1 MGIGLYWFYKL
12 QGLMNPPPHTGSLQ
26 TMGIRLRLLF
36 CLCRAIER
44 LWRGTWTYNASTQHF
59 ILRKHDYFGAT
70 RTICEGETTMNL
82 MEVLIQFFISLLV
95 LLSIVLISRSV
106 VAGTKYSPIL
116 IIVVFGLALGMIFK
130 ITGLV
135 EPGLAEFPVIGLV
148 SSTTIAALIVTFF
161 VGGQKLR
168 NTFFKPKLPK
178 EDDVVLN
185 DDEVVL
191 GTKGTQ
197 LVFIIRSFF
206 ILLGIFSVYKIIT
219 GSNEVL
225 TEYYPLIAFFGLSGA
240 VILIDSK
247 AKIVDKR
254 KYLGR
259 GIVELCVII
268 LILYAAYLIS
278 QGIKDF
284 VGLPQIFFAMI
295 ISSGLGMVFSNW
307 RFGPTMRALLFGGI
321 PMVLAAVFLIGGTRL
336 LEAFGLD
343 GMKQV
348 MAFGF
353 FGQLFWMFI
362 GIWILAIL
370 GKSNKVDILAPG
382 MAGSLSHSGL
392 TGACT
397 AGDLGDV
404 AKERAPIMINVP
416 FLGHLFVFTILAAAS
431 SANVGSLLKPQVLIP
446 AIAVIIIGILLTWFA
461 VKTLRNANGNDEKEI
476 KGLMLFSL
484 GWQLIAVFGGFVML
498 SLAGMNLEN
507 AAMAN
512 SAAISHF
519 GLFAAI
525 QGGMFESIDMTIQSS
540 QLILFIF
547 AMPFLIHPVVFGM
560 FGKAMS
566 KNGKMPTKAIT
577 VCALLGV
584 LGVIFTFFFL

>member
-1 MGIGLYWFYKL
+1 
-12 QGLMNPPPHTGSLQ
+12 
-26 TMGIRLRLLF
+26 
-36 CLCRAIER
+36 
-44 LWRGTWTYNASTQHF
+44 
-59 ILRKHDYFGAT
+59 
-70 RTICEGETTMNL
+70 MNL
-82 MEVLIQFFISLLV
+82 MEVLIHFFITLLI

-130 ITGLV
+130 ISGLV
-135 EPGLAEFPVIGLV
+135 EPGLAEFPLVGLA
-148 SSTTIAALIVTFF
+148 SSTTVAALVVTFF
-161 VGGQKLR
+161 VGGQKIR
-168 NTFFKPKLPK
+168 NTFFKPKVPK
-178 EDDVVLN
+178 ADDVVLN
-185 DDEVVL
+185 EKEVIL
-191 GTKGTQ
+191 GTQGTQ
-197 LVFIIRSFF
+197 LVFIVRSFF
-206 ILLGIFSVYKIIT
+206 LLLGIISVYRIIT
-219 GSNEVL
+219 GADDL
-225 TEYYPLIAFFGLSGA
+225 LAGYYPLIAFFGIAGS

-247 AKIVDKR
+247 AKIDDKR

-259 GIVELCVII
+259 GLIELIVII
-268 LILYAAYLIS
+268 AILAGAFFIS
-278 QGIKDF
+278 EGIKGF
-284 VGLPQIFFAMI
+284 IGLPQIFFAMLL
-295 ISSGLGMVFSNW
+295 SSVLGMIFSDW

-321 PMVLAAVFLIGGTRL
+321 PLVLAAVFLVGGTRL
-336 LEAFGLD
+336 LEAFSLD

-362 GIWILAIL
+362 GIWLLAVI
-370 GKSNKVDILAPG
+370 GKSNKVEILAPG

-397 AGDLGDV
+397 AGDLGDL
-404 AKERAPIMINVP
+404 AKDRAPVMINVP
-416 FLGHLFVFTILAAAS
+416 FLGHLFVFTILAAAAS
-431 SANVGSLLKPQVLIP
+431 EKIGSLLKPQVLFP
-446 AIAVIIIGILLTWFA
+446 AIVVILIGIVLTYLA
-461 VKTLRNANGNDEKEI
+461 LKVLRKAKNEESKEI
-476 KGLMLFSL
+476 KGLILFSL
-484 GWQLIAVFGGFVML
+484 GWQLVAVFGGFLLL

-525 QGGMFESIDMTIQSS
+525 QGGMFEAVDSTVQSS

-566 KNGKMPTKAIT
+566 KNGKMPIKAIS
-577 VCALLGV
+577 VCAILGI
-584 LGVIFTFFFL
+584 LGVIFSLVVL

>member
-1 MGIGLYWFYKL
+1 M
-12 QGLMNPPPHTGSLQ
+12 
-26 TMGIRLRLLF
+26 
-36 CLCRAIER
+36 E
-44 LWRGTWTYNASTQHF
+44 
-59 ILRKHDYFGAT
+59 
-70 RTICEGETTMNL
+70 L
-82 MEVLIQFFISLLV
+82 MEVLIHFFITLLI

-116 IIVVFGLALGMIFK
+116 IIVVFGLSLGMIFK
-130 ITGLV
+130 ISGLV
-135 EPGLAEFPVIGLV
+135 EPGLAEFPIVGLA
-148 SSTTIAALIVTFF
+148 SSTTVAALVVTFF
-161 VGGQKLR
+161 VGGQKIR
-168 NTFFKPKLPK
+168 NTFFKPKPAK
-178 EDDVVLN
+178 EDDVILN
-185 DDEVVL
+185 EHEVML

-197 LVFIIRSFF
+197 FVFIVRSFF
-206 ILLGIFSVYKIIT
+206 ILLGVFSVYKLLI
-219 GSNEVL
+219 GADDML
-225 TEYYPLIAFFGLSGA
+225 KEYYPLIAFFGFSGA

-254 KYLGR
+254 RYLAR
-259 GIVELCVII
+259 GLVELVVIVA
-268 LILYAAYLIS
+268 ILYAAYLIS
-278 QGIKDF
+278 QQVQSVI
-284 VGLPQIFFAMI
+284 GLPQIFFAMI
-295 ISSGLGMVFSNW
+295 ISSGLGMIFSNW
-307 RFGPTMRALLFGGI
+307 RFGPTMRAMLFGGI

-336 LEAFGLD
+336 LEAFSLA

-353 FGQLFWMFI
+353 FGQLFWMFV
-362 GIWILAIL
+362 GIWILAVL

-397 AGDLGDV
+397 AGDLGDK
-404 AKERAPIMINVP
+404 AKDRAPVMINVP
-416 FLGHLFVFTILAAAS
+416 FLGHLFVFTILAAAAS
-431 SANVGSLLKPQVLIP
+431 KAIGSLLKPQVLIP
-446 AIAVIIIGILLTWFA
+446 AILVILAGIVLTYFA
-461 VKTLRNANGNDEKEI
+461 VRVLRRAEGNDAKEI

-484 GWQLIAVFGGFVML
+484 GWQLVAVFGGFVLL

-525 QGGMFESIDMTIQSS
+525 QGGMFETVDAAIQSS

-566 KNGKMPTKAIT
+566 KNGAMPKKAIA

-584 LGVIFTFFFL
+584 VGVIFSLVVL